1 VRKCAFAPNNRE
13 NYSESLEVGIQHRA
27 NVGDYFRRTN
37 SGRNELLQVSLPK
50 SWIRGVDS
58 RVYIEKALPSLLSSV
73 KALPNV
79 IAVVRPAGMNL
90 NAFSLLFKE
99 SSLIQQ

>member
-1 VRKCAFAPNNRE
+1 LIAEC
-13 NYSESLEVGIQHRA
+13 
-27 NVGDYFRRTN
+27 
-37 SGRNELLQVSLPK
+37 
-50 SWIRGVDS
+50 
-58 RVYIEKALPSLLSSV
+58 IEKALPSLLSSV

>member
-1 VRKCAFAPNNRE
+1 VQTSVTIFAGRTPAETSFCRCRYRKVG
-13 NYSESLEVGIQHRA
+13 SEGLIAEC
-27 NVGDYFRRTN
+27 
-37 SGRNELLQVSLPK
+37 
-50 SWIRGVDS
+50 
-58 RVYIEKALPSLLSSV
+58 IEKALPSLLSSV